1 MLGRAV
7 AVAAPAGLVIWLMAN
22 IPLGG
27 GSLLTTCAGFLDPF
41 ARLMGLDGYILLAFL
56 LGFPANE
63 VVIPIL
69 IMSYTQSGSLTGLD
83 STSELRALF
92 VSHGWTWLT
101 ALNAML
107 FSLMHW
113 PCGTTLITIWRE
125 TQSAKWTM
133 ASFLIPTAAG
143 VILCMLIAGAAR
155 LLSLA

>member
-1 MLGRAV
+1 MGRAV

-27 GSLLTTCAGFLDPF
+27 GSVLTACAGFLDPF
-41 ARLMGLDGYILLAFL
+41 ARLMGLDGYILMAFL

-69 IMSYTQSGSLTGLD
+69 IMSYTQSGSLMGLD
-83 STSELRALF
+83 SVSELRALF
-92 VSHGWTWLT
+92 ISHGWTWLT

-113 PCGTTLITIWRE
+113 PCGTTLITIRRE
-125 TQSAKWTM
+125 TGSRKWTL
-133 ASFLIPTAAG
+133 AAFLIPTILGVAACAL
-143 VILCMLIAGAAR
+143 VASAAR
-155 LLSLA
+155 LLGLV